1 MTGETIDS
9 IKIEIVGENTD
20 AVSKLDEIIK
30 KLGALK
36 SSAGRQKG
44 LENITTQLGEFSAAI
59 NRMSQSSLGRIDRI
73 AEALGKMRGRF
84 SIKEDVPVRI
94 TEIGDAVKT
103 LADAD
108 FTKLEE
114 MAKGL
119 GALSAVG
126 NVKVPKVAV
135 EGAAKTKT
143 PKSDMTTA
151 ESRTASSNV
160 TVKAPQNPYA
170 PGGKYYGQTKPD
182 VKDLD
187 NWGKLEAAGKNAFQ
201 SWATSGNQA
210 LMVLAKVH
218 PALAATLGVSLK
230 VVGVLA
236 KIGRAVLNVSK
247 AIISIPFKL
256 VKSAIDG
263 IVGKVQNLIRMFK
276 KRMMYRLLNALLS
289 QVSDAFSTGIKNL
302 YEYSALL
309 NGKFASS
316 LDSISTSFLYLKNS
330 IGAMVAP
337 LINALAPA
345 IDFVIDRV
353 VELINLF
360 NQLFALLTG
369 ASTWT
374 KALKYPV
381 QYGDESKKASKALKE
396 LKKSIL
402 GIDEL
407 NQLQDNSNRGGS
419 GGGSSLDYSKMFTE
433 MSDFNTP
440 LKQFFDKLK
449 QEAEQG
455 NWTEIGKIIGGKINE
470 GVQKI
475 KDFISWDRAGEGIQQ
490 KLNAFFD
497 IIDGIGDEID
507 WPNIGN
513 ALGEGFN
520 TAMNIFQT
528 VVKRFRPV
536 EAATHITDMIRGL
549 VDTGDFNTLAANIE
563 TAINNTL
570 DFIIT
575 FLDTF
580 PFDEIGKK
588 FGEAFAQIDKK
599 KIAQKIGEVLKKA
612 VKGALD
618 SLRSFIIS
626 SGLSTPIAKVWNAFV
641 QVFTAIVFKRN
652 PVMGQL
658 VKNLL
663 TVPVYEGK
671 EAGEKTAKPYLD
683 GIEEKLG
690 ETKGIGEKAGSNL
703 IGAFGNKLRSDSGVG
718 TKNAMSSWYEKAMP
732 TSQAKDRGGLLSI
745 SAINEF
751 GSSFTSGKTSTTTL
765 GKVKIWLS
773 NVFSTETAKGAGNKF
788 GSNILI
794 GVESG
799 LNNPTGTKKMSFS
812 EFIANI
818 FNGNAKDAGDKT
830 GKDFVD
836 GLSNAIRKAHFPTI
850 QYTIPDLQEQ
860 RNGRVAIN
868 PEIIDTGR
876 GYAAGGFPTTGQM
889 FLAREAGPEL
899 VGTIGNRTAVM
910 NNEQIVDSVAQ
921 GVAEA
926 NEAQNALL
934 REQNNLLR
942 AILSNSGGGEPMTA
956 QEILTTLGQWNRRV
970 GAAVS
975 PI

>member
-20 AVSKLDEIIK
+20 AVSKLDDVIK

-44 LENITTQLGEFSAAI
+44 LENITKQLGEFSAAL

-135 EGAAKTKT
+135 GGAAKTKT

-151 ESRTASSNV
+151 ESRTASGNV

-182 VKDLD
+182 PKDLD
-187 NWGKLEAAGKNAFQ
+187 NWGKLEEAGKNAFQ

-247 AIISIPFKL
+247 AIFSIPFKL

-381 QYGDESKKASKALKE
+381 EYGYESKKASKALKE
-396 LKKSIL
+396 LKKSVL

-475 KDFISWDRAGEGIQQ
+475 KDFISWDRAGDGI
-490 KLNAFFD
+490 KAKINALFD
-497 IIDGIGDEID
+497 ILDGLNTTIDFE
-507 WPNIGN
+507 NIGSTIAQGIN
-513 ALGEGFN
+513 TISNSIEIALNRFDAVKSAKNLGGIINGFFADLDAEKIA
-520 TAMNIFQT
+520 TNIQ
-528 VVKRFRPV
+528 
-536 EAATHITDMIRGL
+536 
-549 VDTGDFNTLAANIE
+549 
-563 TAINNTL
+563 TAIDKALTFITEAL
-570 DFIIT
+570 DSINW
-575 FLDTF
+575 
-580 PFDEIGKK
+580 DEIGTKL
-588 FGEAFAQIDKK
+588 GEAFAKIDWKKISTELKNVFKKAINGAITGVKSFIKSSGFEGKLKGIWSAFKTVLGGLLQAILPGGFGKFLGQMIQGSGNVGLVQWIIDK
-599 KIAQKIGEVLKKA
+599 I
-612 VKGALD
+612 KGGKSDVEGA
-618 SLRSFIIS
+618 
-626 SGLSTPIAKVWNAFV
+626 
-641 QVFTAIVFKRN
+641 
-652 PVMGQL
+652 
-658 VKNLL
+658 
-663 TVPVYEGK
+663 GK
-671 EAGEKTAKPYLD
+671 EAGAAAIK
-683 GIEEKLG
+683 
-690 ETKGIGEKAGSNL
+690 
-703 IGAFGNKLRSDSGVG
+703 GVG
-718 TKNAMSSWYEKAMP
+718 TAFSSDNGQKTKGLFTGWFNLAAPKNVSEGKGKELSVSMINAFGGSFAMQDKV
-732 TSQAKDRGGLLSI
+732 
-745 SAINEF
+745 NEVI
-751 GSSFTSGKTSTTTL
+751 
-765 GKVKIWLS
+765 GKVKTWLNKIFGKDTAS
-773 NVFSTETAKGAGNKF
+773 NVGKTYANELTA
-788 GSNILI
+788 
-794 GVESG
+794 GVVNG
-799 LNNPTGTKKMSFS
+799 IANPTVPKKTRFTDW
-812 EFIANI
+812 IKGI
-818 FNGNAKDAGDKT
+818 FDGSAFNAGDKT
-830 GKDFVD
+830 GKEFVD
-836 GLSNAIRKAHFPTI
+836 GISNAIKKAHFPTI

-868 PEIIDTGR
+868 PEVIDTGR

-899 VGTIGNRTAVM
+899 VGTIGNRNAVM

-926 NEAQNALL
+926 NETQNALL

-942 AILSNSGGGEPMTA
+942 AILSNSGGGGEPMTA

>member
-20 AVSKLDEIIK
+20 AVSKLDDVIK

-44 LENITTQLGEFSAAI
+44 LENITKQLGEFSAAL

-126 NVKVPKVAV
+126 NIKVPKVAV
-135 EGAAKTKT
+135 EGAAKTT
-143 PKSDMTTA
+143 APKSDMTTA
-151 ESRTASSNV
+151 ESRTASGNV

-182 VKDLD
+182 PKDLD
-187 NWGKLEAAGKNAFQ
+187 SWGKLEEAGKNAFQ

-218 PALAATLGVSLK
+218 PALAAALGISLK

-247 AIISIPFKL
+247 AIFSIPFKL

-381 QYGDESKKASKALKE
+381 EYGYESKKASKALKE
-396 LKKSIL
+396 LKKSVL

-419 GGGSSLDYSKMFTE
+419 SGGSSLDYSKMFTE
-433 MSDFNTP
+433 MSEFNLP
-440 LKQFFDKLK
+440 
-449 QEAEQG
+449 
-455 NWTEIGKIIGGKINE
+455 
-470 GVQKI
+470 I
-475 KDFISWDRAGEGIQQ
+475 KDFIDKAKGMIEEGDWNGLGVMIGEKIGGVFNKINSKILNFQGQLEEKVKNVSNFFTGLFGSFDFWDVGE
-490 KLNAFFD
+490 
-497 IIDGIGDEID
+497 
-507 WPNIGN
+507 
-513 ALGEGFN
+513 
-520 TAMNIFQT
+520 
-528 VVKRFRPV
+528 
-536 EAATHITDMIRGL
+536 
-549 VDTGDFNTLAANIE
+549 TLANGLEVVLNSVTTFLQSHPMGWGKMLGHMLSRAVNGFIHNFDFEALATNIE
-563 TAINNTL
+563 TIVNSVL
-570 DFIIT
+570 DFFIE
-575 FLDTF
+575 FLGETDF
-580 PFDEIGKK
+580 ESIGTKL
-588 FGEAFAQIDKK
+588 GEAFSKIDWKTIKEKLKTVFKKAIEGAINGIKAFIKSSGFESKLKGIWSAFKTVLGGLLQAILPGGFGKFLGQMIQGSGNVGLVQWIIDK
-599 KIAQKIGEVLKKA
+599 I
-612 VKGALD
+612 KGGKSDVESA
-618 SLRSFIIS
+618 
-626 SGLSTPIAKVWNAFV
+626 
-641 QVFTAIVFKRN
+641 
-652 PVMGQL
+652 
-658 VKNLL
+658 
-663 TVPVYEGK
+663 GK
-671 EAGEKTAKPYLD
+671 EAGAAAIK
-683 GIEEKLG
+683 
-690 ETKGIGEKAGSNL
+690 
-703 IGAFGNKLRSDSGVG
+703 GVG
-718 TKNAMSSWYEKAMP
+718 TAFSSDNGQKTQGLFSGWFNLAAPKSVTESKGKELSASVINAFGGSFAMQDKVSEV
-732 TSQAKDRGGLLSI
+732 T
-745 SAINEF
+745 
-751 GSSFTSGKTSTTTL
+751 
-765 GKVKIWLS
+765 GKVKTWLGKIFGKDSAS
-773 NVFSTETAKGAGNKF
+773 NAGKTYANELTA
-788 GSNILI
+788 
-794 GVESG
+794 GVVNG
-799 LNNPTGTKKMSFS
+799 ITNPTMPKKTSFTDW
-812 EFIANI
+812 IKGI
-818 FNGNAKDAGDKT
+818 FDGSAWNAGDKT
-830 GKDFVD
+830 GKEFVD
-836 GLSNAIRKAHFPTI
+836 GISNAIRKAHFPTI

-876 GYAAGGFPTTGQM
+876 GYASGGFPSMGEVYI
-889 FLAREAGPEL
+889 AREAGPEL
-899 VGTIGNRTAVM
+899 VGTIGNRNAVM

-926 NEAQNALL
+926 NETQNALL

-942 AILSNSGGGEPMTA
+942 AILSNSGGSEPMTA
-956 QEILTTLGQWNRRV
+956 QEILSTLGAWNRRV